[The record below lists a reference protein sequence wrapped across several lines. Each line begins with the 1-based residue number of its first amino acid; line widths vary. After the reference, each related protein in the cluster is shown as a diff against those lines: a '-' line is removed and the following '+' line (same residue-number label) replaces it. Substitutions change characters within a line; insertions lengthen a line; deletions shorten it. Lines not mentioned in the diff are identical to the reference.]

1 MNIVVGEGIRAAIA
15 ETEKNKSK
23 ENQPLRQ
30 EEKIKLLQKER
41 RKETGKQG
49 KEQQLLALSQGE
61 RVKMKRYLMRNPQRN
76 QNQMGYSEVGEQ
88 G

>member
-1 MNIVVGEGIRAAIA
+1 MVGEGIRAAIA

-30 EEKIKLLQKER
+30 EEKIKLIQKER

>member
-1 MNIVVGEGIRAAIA
+1 MVGEGIRAAIA